1 MDQLNAST
9 VLLVE
14 SEGSLRRVLSV
25 SLNELG
31 LRVLEAPDLEC
42 ARDLLKTE
50 RPDLLIAEID
60 FPFGRNGE
68 LIELFRQQKRD
79 CRGSVMVTTTH
90 RFGDAWRRRYRPDI
104 TLFKPFDIRL
114 LCKSV
119 TALLDEAHDGR
130 AHNLLRNREK
140 K

>member
-1 MDQLNAST
+1 VEGMNQLDVFT

-14 SEGSLRRVLSV
+14 NERSLRRVITV
-25 SLNELG
+25 SLQELG
-31 LRVLEAPDLEC
+31 LRVFEAPDINC

-50 RPDLLIAEID
+50 RPDLLITELD

-68 LIELFRQQKRD
+68 LIELFRKQKGEY
-79 CRGSVMVTTTH
+79 RGSVLVTTTQ
-90 RFGDAWRRRYRPDI
+90 RFDDDWRRKYRPDV

-119 TALLDEAHDGR
+119 SRLLSKDHDV
-130 AHNLLRNREK
+130 NVL
-140 K
+140 